1 MTTVYQSRNIIKEY
15 IHLRLH
21 LNFTKMVTNFLSLM
35 CAWSYAKN
43 IKYFLFIPQDKYYY
57 PHFQNE
63 GTEGQRIQ
71 VIHSKSYS
79 LKRSCQNLNTII
91 DPKSIHFIVST
102 KYQQQLS
109 SVERLPGK
117 TFYNSDVIQCAND
130 LELKD
135 QDLNALRQVIYFPE
149 SEFPWSY

>member
-21 LNFTKMVTNFLSLM
+21 LNFTNMVTNFLSLM

-43 IKYFLFIPQDKYYY
+43 ITYFLFIPQDKYYY